1 MRKIALLATLLLALT
16 LTACASTETTD
27 KLTNNS
33 EASAG
38 TTTMMT
44 ETSASE
50 ISDDTSVGVTEA
62 NPGETTLSATT
73 TADVTFEFDLVFET
87 YPAPETYVTVYGE
100 LFRRGTVIIP
110 SNPDAQDQINT
121 TMSEV
126 YDRHSADF
134 AEIKDLAMAAFAEQ
148 GEVLF
153 NESFHYSTN
162 ASFQGTIIN
171 DRLISFD
178 LYRTTT
184 TEKDIFHSKIE
195 EYTFDVATGKLLTL
209 EDLFTD
215 IEEVKPI
222 LFEKFLLDAADK
234 DVTYSGDLETLL
246 PEKFDNSSWSFY
258 SNDNGIHFSVV
269 YQQDDISADKETC
282 INFSIPVKDLAP
294 YLTDYAKTLFPE
306 V

>member
-1 MRKIALLATLLLALT
+1 MRKIALLTTILLVLT
-16 LTACASTETTD
+16 LTACTSTATTD
-27 KLTNNS
+27 KLSNNS

-50 ISDDTSVGVTEA
+50 ISDETSVAATDAPTG
-62 NPGETTLSATT
+62 SAIS
-73 TADVTFEFDLVFET
+73 TADVTFEFDLEFET

-110 SNPDAQDQINT
+110 SNPDAQDQINA

-134 AEIKDLAMAAFAEQ
+134 AAIKDLAMAAFADQ
-148 GEVLF
+148 GEALF
-153 NESFHYSTN
+153 NESFHFATN

-184 TEKDIFHSKIE
+184 TEKDIFHSRIE

-209 EDLFTD
+209 DDLFTD
-215 IEEVKPI
+215 IEAAKPI
-222 LFEKFLLDAADK
+222 LFEKFLVDAADE

-258 SNDNGIHFSVV
+258 SNDNGIHFSII
-269 YQQDDISADKETC
+269 YQQDDISADNDAC
-282 INFSIPVKDLAP
+282 IDFSISVKDLAP

-306 V
+306 A